1 MNEIQTI
8 TDIRDVK
15 NKIKKGIKTINTADY
30 AGQKFGNEQ
39 EYTYEGLLDGV
50 DSLLTDVTTLIKAPV
65 RFLKLSTYEERR
77 EIFDTLN
84 GIQIYL
90 DDIQIYNNPRDLH
103 QYLDKLKQAIRPF
116 HIRYTKERLIE
127 FDNELSELTRQKQE
141 FSKSLDDLKSMVE
154 NKGEVDEM
162 LISLQEKN
170 TELENDVNTGRKR
183 LDALNDNLHN
193 VEDSAEQISE
203 IKNQSNNHKELI
215 DNFVEK
221 IVNREQELENQTVK
235 TETFNK
241 KLKKFTDERD
251 ELLKTAKNL
260 IEEAK
265 TALGYKKAEGIS
277 SAFQTQLEKR
287 DDGKMWLW
295 FAGAFILI
303 AIALTA
309 WFISINQST
318 DLNTTL
324 ARISIISLPFAGAW
338 FCAGQYTKL
347 KNIAEDYAYK
357 TMLAQSIIGFSEQL
371 KDKGDNDDNDEAYKT
386 YIKKMLDEIHQH
398 PLKNHKK
405 QEAANPYKKLL
416 DNLKD
421 LISKNDTPP

>member
-8 TDIRDVK
+8 TNIRDVK
-15 NKIKKGIKTINTADY
+15 NKIKEGIKTINTADY

-39 EYTYEGLLDGV
+39 EYTYKGLLGGV

-65 RFLKLSTYEERR
+65 QFLKLSTHQERLY
-77 EIFDTLN
+77 IFDALN
-84 GIQIYL
+84 NIQNYIDTPY
-90 DDIQIYNNPRDLH
+90 DL
-103 QYLDKLKQAIRPF
+103 YRFLDKLKQAIRPF
-116 HIRYTKERLIE
+116 NIRYTKERLIE

-295 FAGAFILI
+295 FASAFILI

>member
-1 MNEIQTI
+1 MNEIKTI

-15 NKIKKGIKTINTADY
+15 NKIKKGIKAINTADY
-30 AGQKFGNEQ
+30 AGQKFGIEQ

-50 DSLLTDVTTLIKAPV
+50 DSLLTDVTTLIKAPA
-65 RFLKLSTYEERR
+65 RFSKLSTYQERLD
-77 EIFDTLN
+77 IFNALN
-84 GIQIYL
+84 SIKNYI
-90 DDIQIYNNPRDLH
+90 DNPYYSDLH
-103 QYLDKLKQAIRPF
+103 PCLDELKQAIRPF
-116 HIRYTKERLIE
+116 NIRYTKERLIE

-141 FSKSLDDLKSMVE
+141 FSKSLDDLNLMVE
-154 NKGEVDEM
+154 NKGKVDEM

-221 IVNREQELENQTVK
+221 IVNREQELENQTVE
-235 TETFNK
+235 TETFNE
-241 KLKKFTDERD
+241 KLKEFTDERD
-251 ELLKTAKNL
+251 KLLKTAKNL

-287 DDGKMWLW
+287 DDGKMWLR

-371 KDKGDNDDNDEAYKT
+371 KDKDDNDEAYKT
-386 YIKKMLDEIHQH
+386 YMKKMLDEIHQH

-421 LISKNDTPP
+421 LISKNDKSTTKK

>member
-1 MNEIQTI
+1 MNEIKTI

-15 NKIKKGIKTINTADY
+15 NKIKKGIKAINTADY
-30 AGQKFGNEQ
+30 AGQKFGIEK

-50 DSLLTDVTTLIKAPV
+50 DSLLTDVATLIKAPV
-65 RFLKLSTYEERR
+65 QFLKLSTYTERQN
-77 EIFDTLN
+77 ILDTLN
-84 GIQIYL
+84 GIQIYINNPRVYI
-90 DDIQIYNNPRDLH
+90 DNPRDLH

-116 HIRYTKERLIE
+116 HIHYTKERLIE
-127 FDNELSELTRQKQE
+127 FDNELSELTRKKQE

-170 TELENDVNTGRKR
+170 TELENDVNTGKER
-183 LDALNDNLHN
+183 LDALNN
-193 VEDSAEQISE
+193 VEDNAKHISE
-203 IKNQSNNHKELI
+203 IKNQSDKHKESI
-215 DNFVEK
+215 DNFVKK
-221 IVNREQELENQTVK
+221 IANREQELENQTVK
-235 TETFNK
+235 TETFNE

-287 DDGKMWLW
+287 DNGKRWLW
-295 FAGAFILI
+295 FAGFFILI

-309 WFISINQST
+309 WFIFINQST

-324 ARISIISLPFAGAW
+324 ARISIVSLPFAGAW

-371 KDKGDNDDNDEAYKT
+371 KDKDDNDEAYKT

-405 QEAANPYKKLL
+405 QEVANPYKKLL

>member
-1 MNEIQTI
+1 MNKMQTI
-8 TDIRDVK
+8 TDICDVK
-15 NKIKKGIKTINTADY
+15 DKIKKGIKTINTADY
-30 AGQKFGNEQ
+30 AGQKFGDEQ
-39 EYTYEGLLDGV
+39 EYTYEGLLGAV
-50 DSLLTDVTTLIKAPV
+50 DSLLTDVTTIIKKPMQ
-65 RFLKLSTYEERR
+65 FLKLSTFGERR
-77 EIFDTLN
+77 NISDTLN
-84 GIQIYL
+84 NIQNNINAPHILCGFL
-90 DDIQIYNNPRDLH
+90 DN
-103 QYLDKLKQAIRPF
+103 LKKDIRPF
-116 HIRYTKERLIE
+116 NIHYTKEMLIE
-127 FDNELSELTRQKQE
+127 FDNELSELTRKKQE
-141 FSKSLDDLKSMVE
+141 FSKSLDDLNSMVE
-154 NKGEVDEM
+154 NKGKADEM

-277 SAFQTQLEKR
+277 SAFQTQLENRENGDK
-287 DDGKMWLW
+287 WLTGAKW
-295 FAGAFILI
+295 FIGIAIVLTGAFI
-303 AIALTA
+303 
-309 WFISINQST
+309 FINQST

-421 LISKNDTPP
+421 LISKNDKSTTKK

>member
-1 MNEIQTI
+1 MNEIKTI

-15 NKIKKGIKTINTADY
+15 NKIKKGIRTINPADY
-30 AGQKFGNEQ
+30 AEQKFGIEK

-65 RFLKLSTYEERR
+65 QFLKLSTYKERQN
-77 EIFDTLN
+77 ILDTLN
-84 GIQIYL
+84 GIQIYINNPRVYI
-90 DDIQIYNNPRDLH
+90 DNPRDLH

-116 HIRYTKERLIE
+116 HIHYTKERLIE

-170 TELENDVNTGRKR
+170 TELENDVNTGKER
-183 LDALNDNLHN
+183 LDALNN
-193 VEDSAEQISE
+193 VEDNAKHISE
-203 IKNQSNNHKELI
+203 IKNQSDKHKESI
-215 DNFVEK
+215 DNFVKK
-221 IVNREQELENQTVK
+221 IANREQELENQTVK
-235 TETFNK
+235 TETFNE

-287 DDGKMWLW
+287 DNGKMWLW
-295 FAGAFILI
+295 FAGFFILI

-309 WFISINQST
+309 WFIFINQST

-371 KDKGDNDDNDEAYKT
+371 KDKGDNDEAYKT